1 MRLIDYFDR
10 GVDRF
15 PERDCLHD
23 GSRGWT
29 YREISGWT
37 HRIANGLLA
46 LGLQRQ
52 QVASV
57 YSPNHA
63 NAYAALLGIV
73 RAGLSW
79 APVNARRRMK
89 SSPVKKVGREK
100 PMRANVLAI

>member
-10 GVDRF
+10 GVDRY

-23 GSRGWT
+23 GTRGWT

-63 NAYAALLGIV
+63 NAYAALARLTDG
-73 RAGLSW
+73 AGS
-79 APVNARRRMK
+79 AQARH
-89 SSPVKKVGREK
+89 
-100 PMRANVLAI
+100 